1 MDFLILAALIVLNGC
16 FAMAEIALVTAR
28 RNRLQKLADAG
39 DKAAATAIK
48 LGSEP
53 TRFLSTVQIG
63 ITAIGVLNG
72 IAGEA
77 AFAEPLALRFI
88 AAGLEQD
95 ASEALATALV
105 VVLITFLTI
114 VAGELVPK
122 RIGQSHAERIA
133 RLTAR
138 PIALLARL
146 SRPFVNLLA
155 LSTEALLKLLR
166 VQEQGNG
173 DLTED
178 DIHAVLSE
186 GSETGIIEK
195 HEHDMVRKVLRL
207 EDRPVSSLMTPR
219 GDIVWLDAALPL
231 PALLQRVDESPH
243 SRFPVCDGDLQN
255 VLGIVSAKQ
264 LLRLSHAGGE
274 LRQVIEPAVFVPD
287 TITGMEMLE
296 QLRDSGES
304 LVLVVDEYGGVVGLV
319 SQQDVLE
326 ALAGEFRDAGDAD
339 DEGWAFRRDDGSWLL
354 DGLIPIHE
362 LKDRLEL
369 RSVPEEER
377 AHYHTLSG
385 MMMALLGTVPRTG
398 ARAEW
403 EDWRLEVIDMD
414 GNRVDKILAT
424 RVLPVDGSG

>member
-122 RIGQSHAERIA
+122 RIGQSHAEKIA

-155 LSTEALLKLLR
+155 LSTEALLRLLR

-231 PALLQRVDESPH
+231 PASLQRVDESPH

-264 LLRLSHAGGE
+264 LLKLSHGGGE

-296 QLRDSGES
+296 QLRDSG
-304 LVLVVDEYGGVVGLV
+304 
-319 SQQDVLE
+319 
-326 ALAGEFRDAGDAD
+326 
-339 DEGWAFRRDDGSWLL
+339 
-354 DGLIPIHE
+354 
-362 LKDRLEL
+362 
-369 RSVPEEER
+369 
-377 AHYHTLSG
+377 
-385 MMMALLGTVPRTG
+385 
-398 ARAEW
+398 
-403 EDWRLEVIDMD
+403 
-414 GNRVDKILAT
+414 
-424 RVLPVDGSG
+424 